1 MNGNVACVEFGE
13 PNRELLLQA
22 YNREYDTLREE
33 LLLTIKSRN
42 QILSFAIGALGIGLG
57 AGAASEL
64 NRRYE
69 YWALFVLLPI
79 LIAAIYALW
88 CSEFLRMVR
97 ASQRLSMLEGAIN
110 RLIMDR
116 DPLGKI
122 PQGMSWETF
131 LRPPKGAT
139 RPNAE
144 RCPTV
149 AHHDVCPSAVR
160 QPLRRVV
167 KNSIMG
173 HLCVRKERAQNFPER
188 AIAYLVRHDQPGCW
202 RGNAQVDLH
211 QPLTAFMLMLVLG
224 LGAVGAFVH
233 GVPDPPAGM
242 LRALAFS
249 GLVLCALQAWLFAR
263 EKYRFARPLKVD
275 TMQVLVRQSRAAFDD
290 ISDLDAASLT
300 VSAAAPAS
308 VVPGSVDP

>member
-1 MNGNVACVEFGE
+1 MNGNVAGVELSE

-57 AGAASEL
+57 AGAASEP

-97 ASQRLSMLEGAIN
+97 ASQRISMLEGAIN

-116 DPLGKI
+116 DPLGRI
-122 PQGMSWETF
+122 PHGLTWETS
-131 LRPPKGAT
+131 LRPPRASQPQNGEGTLNGALSSSFGELQ
-139 RPNAE
+139 RLAKKSFA
-144 RCPTV
+144 R
-149 AHHDVCPSAVR
+149 
-160 QPLRRVV
+160 
-167 KNSIMG
+167 
-173 HLCVRKERAQNFPER
+173 HLCLRTKRAQHFPER
-188 AIAYLVRHDQPGCW
+188 AIAYWARHDQPDYW
-202 RGNAQVDLH
+202 KGNAHVDLH
-211 QPLTAFMLMLVLG
+211 QPLTAFMLMLVVG
-224 LGAVGAFVH
+224 LGVVGAFVQ
-233 GVPDPPAGM
+233 GVPDPPAGT

-249 GLVLCALQAWLFAR
+249 GSVLCALQAWLFAR
-263 EKYRFARPLKVD
+263 QKYRFARALNVD
-275 TMQVLVRQSRAAFDD
+275 TMRVLVRQSCDAFDERL
-290 ISDLDAASLT
+290 DLDR
-300 VSAAAPAS
+300 APLD
-308 VVPGSVDP
+308 VKNDDCWRRCLRDG